1 MRSPL
6 LRAWP
11 SGRLLRV
18 GRLRL
23 VLLLGVLWSL
33 LASAASPSRAWAAEL
48 ALTFFDIGQGDAA
61 LIVSPT
67 GKRILID
74 GGPPESGA
82 RLVEALRRLR
92 VDSLDLV
99 VLSHPH
105 MDHLGGLKEVLG
117 TLPVRMFLDSAYPST
132 SPGYT
137 GLLRLVQERG
147 VTMMQSIIDRTIEI
161 GDGATLRFLGPPSP
175 WLTNTRSDVNAN
187 SVVVL
192 LTWRGRTALFT
203 GDAEPETERWLLN
216 RAPQGLTA
224 LPAELLKVAHHGGRF
239 SSTAPFLQAV
249 RPRIAVI
256 SSGAGNDYG
265 HPTAEAL
272 GRLTEIGARV
282 LRTDQLGDIT
292 LRSRDGQAWQLETR
306 TATAPLAATPAPT
319 PAPATP
325 ATLLRTAPAAPAAA
339 SAFVGSQRTQ
349 VFHRADCPG
358 AQQIQAANRVSF
370 PSREAALAAGR
381 RPAADCRP

>member
-1 MRSPL
+1 MLFRSPS
-6 LRAWP
+6 LRAFS
-11 SGRLLRV
+11 SGP
-18 GRLRL
+18 RLRL

-33 LASAASPSRAWAAEL
+33 LASAAAPSTARAAEL

-67 GKRILID
+67 GKRILVD
-74 GGPPESGA
+74 GGPPESGP
-82 RLVEALRRLR
+82 RLLEALRRLR
-92 VDSLDLV
+92 VDSIDLI

-105 MDHLGGLKEVLG
+105 MDHLGGLKDVVAS
-117 TLPVRMFLDSAYPST
+117 LPVRMFLDSAYPST

-137 GLLRLVQERG
+137 ALLRLLQARG
-147 VTMMQSIIDRTIEI
+147 VTLAQSIIDRTIEI

-192 LTWRGRTALFT
+192 LSWRGRTALFT
-203 GDAEPETERWLLN
+203 GDAEPETERWLLA
-216 RAPQGLTA
+216 RAPQGLAA

-239 SSTAPFLQAV
+239 SSTAAFLQAV

-306 TATAPLAATPAPT
+306 TATAPLAA
-319 PAPATP
+319 APAAP
-325 ATLLRTAPAAPAAA
+325 STLVRTAPSAPAAA
-339 SAFVGSQRTQ
+339 SALVGSQRTQ
-349 VFHRADCPG
+349 VFHRADCP
-358 AQQIQAANRVSF
+358 AARQIQAANRVSF

-381 RPAADCRP
+381 RPAADCHP

>member
-1 MRSPL
+1 M
-6 LRAWP
+6 
-11 SGRLLRV
+11 
-18 GRLRL
+18 
-23 VLLLGVLWSL
+23 
-33 LASAASPSRAWAAEL
+33 SPSEARAAEL

-74 GGPPESGA
+74 GGPPESGV
-82 RLVEALRRLR
+82 RLTEALRRLR
-92 VDSLDLV
+92 VDSIDLV

-105 MDHLGGLKEVLG
+105 MDHLGGLKEVVA

-137 GLLRLVQERG
+137 ALLRLLQERG
-147 VTMMQSIIDRTIEI
+147 VTLTQSILDRTIEI

-175 WLTNTRSDVNAN
+175 WLTNTRSDINAN

-192 LTWRGRTALFT
+192 LSWRGRTVLFT
-203 GDAEPETERWLLN
+203 GDAEPETERWLLS
-216 RAPQGLTA
+216 RAPQS

-239 SSTAPFLQAV
+239 SSTAAFLQAV

-265 HPTAEAL
+265 HPTADAL
-272 GRLTEIGARV
+272 ARLTEVGARV
-282 LRTDQLGDIT
+282 LRTDQLGDVT
-292 LRSRDGQAWQLETR
+292 LRSHDGQAWQLESR
-306 TATAPLAATPAPT
+306 TATAPLAATPAPA
-319 PAPATP
+319 APATLVK
-325 ATLLRTAPAAPAAA
+325 TTPAAPAAA
-339 SAFVGSQRTQ
+339 SAFVGSERTQ
-349 VFHRADCPG
+349 VFHRADCPAAG
-358 AQQIQAANRVSF
+358 QIQAANRVSF

>member
-1 MRSPL
+1 M
-6 LRAWP
+6 
-11 SGRLLRV
+11 
-18 GRLRL
+18 
-23 VLLLGVLWSL
+23 LGVLWSL
-33 LASAASPSRAWAAEL
+33 LASAAAPSTARAAEL

-67 GKRILID
+67 GKRILVD
-74 GGPPESGA
+74 GGPPESGP
-82 RLVEALRRLR
+82 RLLEALRRLR
-92 VDSLDLV
+92 VDSIDLI

-105 MDHLGGLKEVLG
+105 MDHLGGLKDVVAS
-117 TLPVRMFLDSAYPST
+117 LPVRMFLDSAYPST

-137 GLLRLVQERG
+137 ALLRLLQARG
-147 VTMMQSIIDRTIEI
+147 VTLAQSIIDRTIEI

-192 LTWRGRTALFT
+192 LSWRGRTALFT
-203 GDAEPETERWLLN
+203 GDAEPETERWLLA
-216 RAPQGLTA
+216 RAPQGLAA

-239 SSTAPFLQAV
+239 SSTAAFLQAV

-306 TATAPLAATPAPT
+306 TATAPLAA
-319 PAPATP
+319 APAAP
-325 ATLLRTAPAAPAAA
+325 STLVRTAPSAPAAA
-339 SAFVGSQRTQ
+339 SALVGSQRTQ
-349 VFHRADCPG
+349 VFHRADCP
-358 AQQIQAANRVSF
+358 AARQIQAANRVSF

-381 RPAADCRP
+381 RPAADCHP

>member
-1 MRSPL
+1 VRSPS
-6 LRAWP
+6 LRAW
-11 SGRLLRV
+11 SAGR
-18 GRLRL
+18 RLRL

-33 LASAASPSRAWAAEL
+33 LASAAAPSRAWAAEL

-74 GGPPESGA
+74 GGPPESGP
-82 RLVEALRRLR
+82 RLCEALRRQR
-92 VDSLDLV
+92 VDSIDLI

-105 MDHLGGLKEVLG
+105 MDHLGGLKDVVAS
-117 TLPVRMFLDSAYPST
+117 LPVRMFLDAAYPST

-137 GLLRLVQERG
+137 ALLRLLQERG
-147 VTMMQSIIDRTIEI
+147 VTLTQSILDRTIEI
-161 GDGATLRFLGPPSP
+161 GDGATLRILGPPSP

-192 LTWRGRTALFT
+192 LSWRGRTVLFT
-203 GDAEPETERWLLN
+203 GDAEPETERWLLA

-239 SSTAPFLQAV
+239 SSTPAFLQAV

-265 HPTAEAL
+265 HPTGEAL
-272 GRLTEIGARV
+272 GRLAEIGARV

-292 LRSRDGQAWQLETR
+292 LRSRDGQAWQLESR
-306 TATAPLAATPAPT
+306 AATAPLAATPA
-319 PAPATP
+319 APS
-325 ATLLRTAPAAPAAA
+325 TLVRSAPSAPSAPSAA

-349 VFHRADCPG
+349 VFHRADCP
-358 AQQIQAANRVSF
+358 AARQIQAANQISF

-381 RPAADCRP
+381 RPAADCHP